1 MAGTTTTTTSPT
13 TDVTAL
19 LNTTRSNI
27 ARNMNAQI
35 EAQGSKCVV
44 TTKFGISHPYA
55 YCVKPSGKMVGT
67 EFTDDK
73 YSMKNTEK
81 VLAGLWNYVDYITV
95 KADKGTRDEC
105 RANSNPTSQGI
116 VGNKY
121 VLKTNIACRVIN
133 SSGTISGEN
142 VLHKYIDNTTTLGS
156 FLAGGEPQ
164 DEANGLLPSTFA
176 SAGKIGY
183 NVVDVISAFAAE
195 SKPYCMEARLNCH
208 IIDSQ
213 EKENTYR
220 GPSSKVYLSVK
231 DIKDIDSSSFFNNNK
246 PVIPPI
252 AKGRLGFTNLIDNI
266 ISENNDKIQGL
277 SEFENALNTINFQDE
292 LLVKTYYIGFS
303 IFLIIL
309 IFKLINKK

>member
-1 MAGTTTTTTSPT
+1 MGGE
-13 TDVTAL
+13 
-19 LNTTRSNI
+19 
-27 ARNMNAQI
+27 Q
-35 EAQGSKCVV
+35 CVV

-55 YCVKPSGKMVGT
+55 YCVNPSGKMVGT

-105 RANSNPTSQGI
+105 RANSNNTGQGI

-142 VLHKYIDNTTTLGS
+142 VLHKYIDNTTTLGE

-183 NVVDVISAFAAE
+183 NVVDVISAFSAE
-195 SKPYCMEARLNCH
+195 SKPYCMKANLNCH
-208 IIDSQ
+208 IIDSK
-213 EKENTYR
+213 EKENTYK
-220 GPSSKVYLSVK
+220 GPSSDVYLSVK
-231 DIKDIDSSSFFNNNK
+231 DIKNLDSSSFSGSK

-309 IFKLINKK
+309 IFKLLNNK

>member
-1 MAGTTTTTTSPT
+1 MTGTISST
-13 TDVTAL
+13 TDVNDL

-27 ARNMNAQI
+27 ATNMNAQI

-44 TTKFGISHPYA
+44 NTKFGIRHPYA
-55 YCVKPSGKMVGT
+55 YCVIPSGKMVGT

-73 YSMKNTEK
+73 FSMKNTEK
-81 VLAGLWNYVDYITV
+81 VLGGLWNYVDYITI

-121 VLKTNIACRVIN
+121 VLKTNIACKVIN

-156 FLAGGEPQ
+156 FLSGGEPQ
-164 DEANGLLPSTFA
+164 EEANGLLPSTFA

-183 NVVDVISAFAAE
+183 NVVDVISAFSAE

-213 EKENTYR
+213 EKENTYK

-231 DIKDIDSSSFFNNNK
+231 DIKNIDSSSFFNNNK
-246 PVIPPI
+246 PVVPPI

>member
-1 MAGTTTTTTSPT
+1 MTGTTTTTTTTSPT

-19 LNTTRSNI
+19 LNTTRANI
-27 ARNMNAQI
+27 ATNMNAQIEAQI

-44 TTKFGISHPYA
+44 TTKFGIRHPYA

-67 EFTDDK
+67 QFTDDK
-73 YSMKNTEK
+73 YS
-81 VLAGLWNYVDYITV
+81 DYITV

-105 RANSNPTSQGI
+105 RANSDNTGQGI

-121 VLKTNIACRVIN
+121 VLKTNIACRVID
-133 SSGTISGEN
+133 STGTISGEN

-156 FLAGGEPQ
+156 FLSGGEPQ
-164 DEANGLLPSTFA
+164 EEANGLLPSTFA

-195 SKPYCMEARLNCH
+195 SKPYCMKANLNCH
-208 IIDSQ
+208 IIDSK
-213 EKENTYR
+213 EKENTYK
-220 GPSSKVYLSVK
+220 GPSSDVYLSVK
-231 DIKDIDSSSFFNNNK
+231 DIKNLDSSSFSGSK

-252 AKGRLGFTNLIDNI
+252 AKGRLGFANLIDNI

>member
-1 MAGTTTTTTSPT
+1 MGGE
-13 TDVTAL
+13 
-19 LNTTRSNI
+19 
-27 ARNMNAQI
+27 Q
-35 EAQGSKCVV
+35 CVV

-73 YSMKNTEK
+73 FSLKNTAK
-81 VLAGLWNYVDYITV
+81 VLGGLWNYVEYITV

-105 RANSNPTSQGI
+105 KANSNNTGPGI
-116 VGNKY
+116 IGNKY

-142 VLHKYIDNTTTLGS
+142 VLHKYIDNTTTLGE

-164 DEANGLLPSTFA
+164 NEANGLLPSTFA

-195 SKPYCMEARLNCH
+195 SKPYCMKANLNCH
-208 IIDSQ
+208 IINSKER
-213 EKENTYR
+213 EKTYR
-220 GPSSKVYLSVK
+220 GPSSDVYLSVK
-231 DIKDIDSSSFFNNNK
+231 DIKNIDSSSFSGSK
-246 PVIPPI
+246 PVIPPLP
-252 AKGRLGFTNLIDNI
+252 KRQGFSNIIDNI

-277 SEFENALNTINFQDE
+277 SEVENILNTINFQDE

>member
-1 MAGTTTTTTSPT
+1 MTGTTTTTTTTTTSST
-13 TDVTAL
+13 TD
-19 LNTTRSNI
+19 
-27 ARNMNAQI
+27 AQI

-44 TTKFGISHPYA
+44 TTKFGIKHPYA

-105 RANSNPTSQGI
+105 RANSNNTGQGI

-121 VLKTNIACRVIN
+121 VLKTNIACRVID
-133 SSGTISGEN
+133 STGTISGEN
-142 VLHKYIDNTTTLGS
+142 VLHKYIDNTTTLGE

-176 SAGKIGY
+176 SAGKIGG

-195 SKPYCMEARLNCH
+195 SKPYCMKTRLNCH
-208 IIDSQ
+208 IIDSK

-220 GPSSKVYLSVK
+220 GPSSSVYLSVK
-231 DIKDIDSSSFFNNNK
+231 DIKNIDSSSFHNNSK